1 MKPNERESISGAVSR
16 AGINLSVTANDRIF
30 SVHLSDP
37 SSEVADELVQSF
49 VLGFCGQIAIEI
61 AHETDADGNIVQIV
75 AVNVASTE
83 LAIPP
88 ISNFDLAVSRRCTVS
103 DHEMVGQS
111 IGHSADMTMVVI
123 EDAGVTLARP
133 AVVNDNIF
141 PAITADAR
149 VINCSSD
156 RGRQVLPMHAVP
168 AALGLYEVLLLFRSG
183 FLNNDRISIVMFA
196 EKEPMMLL
204 FRSCRGCLHS
214 GGRR

>member
-103 DHEMVGQS
+103 DHEMVSQS
-111 IGHSADMTMVVI
+111 VWHSANMTMVVV
-123 EDAGVTLARP
+123 ENARVTLARP
-133 AVVNDNIF
+133 AVMNDDIF
-141 PAITADAR
+141 PSIAGNAR
-149 VINCSSD
+149 VIDSFSN
-156 RGRQVLPMHAVP
+156 RGRQVLPMHAAL
-168 AALGLYEVLLLFRSG
+168 AAWGLYEVLLLCSAG
-183 FLNNDRISIVMFA
+183 FLNDDRIFIVMSA
-196 EKEPMMLL
+196 KKGPMVL
-204 FRSCRGCLHS
+204 FLWSCRGGLQS
-214 GGRR
+214 RRRG

>member
-1 MKPNERESISGAVSR
+1 MKPNERESICGAVSR

-61 AHETDADGNIVQIV
+61 AHKTDADGNIVQIV
-75 AVNVASTE
+75 AVNVPSTE
-83 LAIPP
+83 LPIPP

-111 IGHSADMTMVVI
+111 VRHSANMTMVVV
-123 EDAGVTLARP
+123 EDARVTLARP
-133 AVVNDNIF
+133 AVVNDDIF
-141 PAITADAR
+141 PAIAGDAC
-149 VINCSSD
+149 VINCFSN
-156 RGRQVLPMHAVP
+156 RWREVLPMHARF
-168 AALGLYEVLLLFRSG
+168 ATWGLYEVLLLFRSG

-196 EKEPMMLL
+196 EEGPMVPL
-204 FRSCRGCLHS
+204 FWSR
-214 GGRR
+214 